1 MIARKTKYF
10 DLPLRMTKRTRIKKD
25 GTVSVWYYY
34 ECQRDENGKKKL
46 IPLGKN
52 LNEAKRKWAEIE
64 GRPSIAQNSIEAV
77 HGKYREWAK
86 DKKESGLSDITLKNY
101 AAMWK
106 MLSPVFGRMDINAIK
121 PAHLLRYHH
130 ERSSKISGKM
140 EIRYLS
146 MLFDWA
152 RLRGYM
158 TTPNPVTGLT
168 RQLSGNSRRNIYVR
182 DQDYEL
188 VMQFADR
195 PLQDAMRLAYLTGQ
209 RPSDTLN
216 MCWTDIKDNVL
227 TIVQHKTGQ
236 TVRIAVTGELEQ
248 VINNIRQRT
257 IVGKTLVCNRN
268 GQPIRINTLQTKFA
282 RARNLAI
289 LYAEKHNLDFQPFQF
304 RDLRAKA
311 ASDSD
316 THSDAQK
323 LLGHKQSSTTAIYRR
338 DKKDVV
344 LPVMSKHRLDMDT
357 KNENKKT
364 VIN

>member
-1 MIARKTKYF
+1 MIARKTKYL
-10 DLPLRMTKRTRIKKD
+10 DLPLRMTKRTRTKKD
-25 GTVSVWYYY
+25 GSVSVWYYY
-34 ECQRDENGKKKL
+34 ECPRDENGKKKL
-46 IPLGKN
+46 IPLGKD
-52 LNEAKRKWAEIE
+52 LNKAKRKWAELE
-64 GRPSIAQNSIEAV
+64 GKPVVAPNSVEAV
-77 HGKYREWAK
+77 QNKYWEWAK
-86 DKKESGLSDITLKNY
+86 DRRESGLSDVTLKNY

-106 MLSPVFGRMDINAIK
+106 MLAPVFGRMDINAIK

-130 ERSSKISGKM
+130 ERTSKISAKL

-158 TTPNPVTGLT
+158 IAPNPVTGLT

-182 DQDYEL
+182 DQDYNL
-188 VMQFADR
+188 VLQFADQ
-195 PLQDAMRLAYLTGQ
+195 PLQDAMRIAYLTGQ
-209 RPSDTLN
+209 RPSDTLK

-227 TIVQHKTGQ
+227 TILQNKTGQ
-236 TVRIAVTGELEQ
+236 TVRIAVTGELAK
-248 VINNIRQRT
+248 IISSIRQRN
-257 IVGKTLVCNRN
+257 IVGKTLICNRS

-282 RARNLAI
+282 RARNHAI
-289 LYAEKHNLDFQPFQF
+289 VYAEKNNLDFQPFQF

-344 LPVMSKHRLDMDT
+344 QPVMSKHRLDMDDE
-357 KNENKKT
+357 NENKKT
-364 VIN
+364 ISR